1 LYRRDERR
9 TATKIAAGKVTAST
23 QPINLLRSYIANV
36 PTTAL
41 VDTGAAISV
50 LSGDIF
56 RRMRKGNYKVKST
69 MTHTNLLSADSSPMP
84 VTTEIETEVKIAG
97 LHIPCTFSVVEELGF
112 QAILGVDF
120 LTDAHAVVNFKNNT
134 LSICDELITVPL
146 VRANDNFIAYTT
158 DAVDIPPFCE
168 AIFNATAK
176 FKRSN
181 ETFIVEP
188 SPYARCSTLLVA
200 RTIFNANRNI
210 FCCRVCNATDKAIKL
225 PADTPIAMVS
235 PVTVH
240 ELNEEPTH
248 IDEDSTLS
256 IAEMRA
262 FLESKQVSFKDTALT
277 GKHLDD
283 LIRLLYRYRDRLA
296 VKLTDLEAS
305 DTLLFRIDTGDA
317 LPIRKRGF
325 RRTPQEKE
333 QLREYT
339 RELLDAGIIRPS
351 DSPWSANVLL
361 ISKKDTN
368 EKRICLDYRD
378 LNSKSR
384 LIKYPMMD
392 LISVID
398 GIASGPA
405 PKLFFTCDLKSG
417 YFQCGL
423 HEGDQDK
430 TAFQIEGLGTF
441 CFTRVP
447 QGISGAA
454 PHFQRVMEKALMG
467 LPPTTCMVYLDDLI
481 GAAETEEKLLQK
493 LELVLDRFR
502 KAKLKIHP
510 GKSHFGVP
518 EVRLLGHIF
527 DRNGYRIDSSKFSIL
542 ENYPVPR
549 TAKDVKK
556 WLGVSGYYRR
566 FHHNYSITTHPLRQ
580 LLKEDTPFVWTPEC
594 QEAFEKNQTAVI
606 IVTRAYVATP
616 RTRILPGNRCVH
628 IRNSMDFEPKRRK

>member
-1 LYRRDERR
+1 LYRRNERP

-23 QPINLLRSYIANV
+23 QPANLLRTYIANV
-36 PTTAL
+36 PAIAL
-41 VDTGAAISV
+41 VDSGAAISV

-56 RRMRKGNYKVKST
+56 RRMRKENYTVKST
-69 MTHTNLLSADSSPMP
+69 MTHENLLSADSSPMP

-97 LHIPCTFSVVEELGF
+97 LHIPCTFSVVEKLGF

-158 DAVDIPPFCE
+158 DAVEVPPFCE

-181 ETFIVEP
+181 ETFVVEP
-188 SPYARCSTLLVA
+188 SPYARFSTLLVA
-200 RTIFNANRNI
+200 RTLFNANRNI

-225 PADTPIAMVS
+225 PANTPIAMVS

-240 ELNEEPTH
+240 ESNEEPTP
-248 IDEDSTLS
+248 IDESSTLS

-262 FLESKQVSFKDTALT
+262 FLESKQVSFKDTAFT

-283 LIRLLYRYRDRLA
+283 LIKLLYRYRDRMA

-333 QLREYT
+333 QIREYT

-368 EKRICLDYRD
+368 EKRIVLDYRD
-378 LNSKSR
+378 LNAKSR

-405 PKLFFTCDLKSG
+405 PKFFVNLDLKSR

-423 HEGDQDK
+423 HPDDQDK
-430 TAFQIEGLGTF
+430 TAFQVKGLGSF
-441 CFTRVP
+441 CFTRLP

-481 GAAETEEKLLQK
+481 AAAETEEKLLQK
-493 LELVLDRFR
+493 LELILDRFR
-502 KAKLKIHP
+502 KAKLKLHP
-510 GKSHFGVP
+510 GKSHFAVP
-518 EVRLLGHIF
+518 EVRFLGHIF

-542 ENYPVPR
+542 EQYPVP
-549 TAKDVKK
+549 
-556 WLGVSGYYRR
+556 
-566 FHHNYSITTHPLRQ
+566 
-580 LLKEDTPFVWTPEC
+580 
-594 QEAFEKNQTAVI
+594 
-606 IVTRAYVATP
+606 
-616 RTRILPGNRCVH
+616 
-628 IRNSMDFEPKRRK
+628 